1 MATLT
6 VILNPFNPNEKT
18 VKTTSNCKIYECLVP
33 YAQDIEFVV
42 SLNGNITENYEYK
55 LKEND
60 FLAIVP
66 IPAGGGGGGNKN
78 VIRIVAMV
86 ALAVAAPMLAPAIMG
101 ATAGAA
107 GAMFGAG
114 VYGGMSGALILGGL
128 QAAIIVGGGMLV
140 NALLPSASPSV
151 ATSTALSD
159 VSPTYAYSGDSNNR
173 EVGSTLPI
181 MLGKARITPP
191 IIASYLSLEGDKQ
204 HYNALFAVN
213 DGVVNSISDVEI
225 NGQAIG
231 NFNGTS
237 YSTTMGTANQSA
249 IGNFRDTATTFSL
262 SRALNEQNL
271 ETTYSTNGNSIQ
283 ELEVVM
289 LLSSGLFTIQNNGT
303 YVSKS
308 ITFEISYKKIGT
320 STWTTQS
327 ITVSDIYKTAKRLS
341 YRFKNLEAAT
351 YDIKVKRI
359 SAFDTNSQVANA
371 LVLDYVNEI
380 VYDDFIY
387 PGVALLSINALA
399 TDQLSSLP
407 TVTCLVDNTGT
418 VKPKN
423 NPAWACYDLLKRE
436 GIPDSDIN
444 LTKFQEWADYCT
456 AKGFTVGLYLDSQ
469 QELQSALNMISVLG
483 RGIVVQFG
491 SVFTPIV
498 EKLVDIPTQGFLF
511 TGGNIIDSS
520 FSISY
525 IPYNERSNTIE
536 VTYYDETD
544 SYKAKTVQVQ
554 SHDFDSKTMEIKS
567 SINLYGCT
575 KRSIAASYAKFL
587 LNKNRYI
594 SETVSFT
601 AFVDAIACNIG
612 DVIKVGVK
620 YMTNT
625 LADGRILDVENNNTL
640 ILDQEVELLDNQDYE
655 IQIRCL
661 DDEIITI
668 NIPSVNINTV
678 TNTINIGTFPREIKK
693 FDVYALGRL
702 DTEATNL
709 YRVTSITRASD
720 LKRKISAIEYN
731 PDVYNDNAVIDVEPI
746 VLIDNTTNV
755 KAEEILIQK
764 DSGTIDEILVISF
777 NSNKLIN
784 TIYLNGKKVGTT
796 TTNNFEI
803 KNTLTRGKEYVIRV
817 NDKSITYTFLGLL
830 AKVATP
836 SNLNINLLATNT
848 VVLWG
853 PVAFAAGYRIYH
865 NDVVIED
872 NIKSTTFNYKLLENG
887 THTFKVEA
895 LNIGLNPSAAI
906 EQSIIVDVPLS
917 PNVSVTYKGENV
929 LIKWEESN
937 STYPISHYIVSHD
950 DLTTIAKTTTYT
962 TKVNWSS
969 KSITI
974 QAVDIANNVSEI
986 RTATSTIAL
995 PSVIEVSSKVIDNNI
1010 LLYWKQ
1016 TAKTLPISH
1025 VEIKKGETLEA
1036 AELIGA
1042 NNSTFANLF
1051 ESKSDYYTYWI
1062 IPVDTA
1068 GNKGDSLSTTALI
1081 NEPPDYVLN
1090 AQWFSDFSGTKY
1102 NSFSESEKLYLGI
1115 KNETFENHFIVNSW
1129 STAQDQ
1135 VNAGYL
1141 LYAQPFSTTSFYEEI
1156 FDYGTV
1162 LASTTVTVTLDYER
1176 IGNGGFQIDISTS
1189 TEATTWSLNTNT
1201 SKVTTSNFRYV
1212 KVKVSFIGTAND
1224 AFIVNTMEVKLD
1236 SKIKSDNGKTTAN
1249 ASDTSGTIVNFN
1261 KTFVD
1266 VINITIT
1273 PLGTTRK
1280 TFVCDFVDI
1289 PNPTFFK
1296 VYIYDM
1302 NGNRITSDFTWS
1314 AEGY

>member
-18 VKTTSNCKIYECLVP
+18 VKKIENCFIYECLVP
-33 YAQDIEFVV
+33 YSEDIEFVV

-60 FLAIVP
+60 FLSIVP
-66 IPAGGGGGGNKN
+66 IPAGGGGGGKN
-78 VIRIVAMV
+78 VIRVVAMI
-86 ALAVAAPMLAPAIMG
+86 ALAVASQGLAVGFMG
-101 ATAGAA
+101 ATAG
-107 GAMFGAG
+107 MVGAG

-128 QAAIIVGGGMLV
+128 QAAVIVGGGMLV
-140 NALLPSASPSV
+140 NSLLPTPSASI
-151 ATSTALSD
+151 ATSTALND
-159 VSPTYAYSGDSNNR
+159 TSPTYAYSGGSNNR
-173 EVGSTLPI
+173 EVGTTLPI
-181 MLGKARITPP
+181 MLGTARVAPP
-191 IIASYLSLEGDKQ
+191 IIASYLSLKDDKQ
-204 HYNALFAVN
+204 YYNALFAVN
-213 DGVVNSISDVEI
+213 DGEVNSISDIEI

-231 NFNGTS
+231 NFNG
-237 YSTTMGTANQSA
+237 STYTITTGTANQSA

-262 SRALNEQNL
+262 SRALNTLNA

-283 ELEVVM
+283 ELEIVI
-289 LLSSGLFTIQNNGT
+289 LFPSGLFTIQDDGS
-303 YVSKS
+303 YVAKS
-308 ITFEISYKKIGT
+308 VSFEISYKKSGT
-320 STWTTQS
+320 TTWTTQ
-327 ITVSDIYKTAKRLS
+327 TYVVSNSFKTAKRLTYS
-341 YRFKNLEAAT
+341 FKNLEAAT
-351 YDIKVKRI
+351 YDIKVKRT
-359 SAFDTNSQVANA
+359 SAFDTNTRVANA

-380 VYDDFIY
+380 IYDDFIY
-387 PGVALLSINALA
+387 PGVALLSVNALA
-399 TDQLSSLP
+399 TDQLNSLP
-407 TVTCLVDNTGT
+407 TVTCLVNNTGT

-444 LTKFQEWADYCT
+444 LTKFQEWADFCT
-456 AKGFTVGLYLDSQ
+456 AKNLTVGLYLDSQ

-483 RGIVVQFG
+483 RGIVLQFG

-498 EKLVDIPTQGFLF
+498 EKVVDIPVDGFLF

-536 VTYYDETD
+536 VTYYDESD

-575 KRSIAASYAKFL
+575 KREMAASYAKFL
-587 LNKNRYI
+587 LNKNRYV

-601 AFVDAIACNIG
+601 AFVDAIACNVG

-625 LADGRILDVENNNTL
+625 LADGRILGVENNNTL
-640 ILDQEVELLDNQDYE
+640 ILDQEVELLANEDYE
-655 IQIRCL
+655 IQIRCI

-668 NIPSVNINTV
+668 NIPSVNMNTV
-678 TNTINIGTFPREIKK
+678 TNTINIGTFPRAINK

-709 YRVTSITRASD
+709 YRVTSITRDSD
-720 LKRKISAIEYN
+720 LKRKITAIEYN
-731 PDVYNDNAVIDVEPI
+731 PDVYNDSAVINVEPVI
-746 VLIDNTTNV
+746 LVDNTTNV
-755 KAEEILIQK
+755 KVEETLVQK
-764 DSGTIDEILVISF
+764 SDNTVDEILVVSF
-777 NSNKLIN
+777 NSNKLTN
-784 TIYLNGKKVGTT
+784 TIYLDGKKIGTT

-803 KNTLTRGKEYVIRV
+803 KNLLTRGKTHEIKV
-817 NDKSITYTFLGLL
+817 NDKAISYTFLGLL
-830 AKVATP
+830 AKVSTP
-836 SNLNINLLATNT
+836 TNLAINLLATNT
-848 VVLWG
+848 VISWNAV
-853 PVAFAAGYRIYH
+853 PFAVGYKIYH
-865 NDVVIED
+865 NNVVVED

-887 THTFKVEA
+887 THSFKVEA
-895 LNIGLNPSAAI
+895 LNVALASSDPVQQNIT
-906 EQSIIVDVPLS
+906 VDVPLS
-917 PNVSVTYKGENV
+917 PNVSVAYKGENV

-937 STYPISHYIVSHD
+937 STYPIQHYIISHD
-950 DLTTIAKTTTYT
+950 DLVTYAKTTTYT

-974 QAVDIANNVSEI
+974 QAVDIAGNVSEV

-995 PSVIEVSSKVIDNNI
+995 PTVTEVTSKVIDNNI

-1016 TAKTLPISH
+1016 TAKTLPIAH
-1025 VEIKKGETLEA
+1025 VEIKKGQTLA
-1036 AELIGA
+1036 TAELIGT
-1042 NNSTFANLF
+1042 NSGTFANLF

-1062 IPVDTA
+1062 TPVDSA
-1068 GNKGDSLSTTALI
+1068 GNKGDSLSTTALV

-1090 AQWFSDFSGTKY
+1090 AQWFSSFSGTKQ
-1102 NSFSESEKLYLGI
+1102 NAAVDSGKLYLGI
-1115 KNETFENHFIVNSW
+1115 KNESFQSHFTVNNW
-1129 STAQDQ
+1129 TTPQAQI
-1135 VNAGYL
+1135 NAGYL
-1141 LYAQPFSTTSFYEEI
+1141 LYAQPFATTSYYEEV
-1156 FDYGTV
+1156 FDYGTI
-1162 LASTTVTVTLDYER
+1162 LASTTVSVTLDYKR
-1176 IGNGGFQIDISTS
+1176 VGNGGFQIDISTS
-1189 TEATTWSLNTNT
+1189 TDGTTWSLNSNM

-1212 KVKVSFIGTAND
+1212 KVKVSFVGTAND

-1249 ASDTSGTIVNFN
+1249 AGDVNGTVVNFN
-1261 KTFVD
+1261 KPFVD
-1266 VINITIT
+1266 IVNITIT

-1280 TFVCDFVDI
+1280 TFVCDFTDV

>member
-6 VILNPFNPNEKT
+6 VIFNPFNPNEKT
-18 VKTTSNCKIYECLVP
+18 VKTIENCFIYECLVP
-33 YAQDIEFVV
+33 YSEDIEFVV

-60 FLAIVP
+60 FLSIVP
-66 IPAGGGGGGNKN
+66 IPAGGGGGNKN

-140 NALLPSASPSV
+140 NSLLPTPSASV
-151 ATSTALSD
+151 GTSTALND
-159 VSPTYAYSGDSNNR
+159 TSPTYAYNGGSNNR
-173 EVGSTLPI
+173 EVGTTLPI
-181 MLGKARITPP
+181 MLGTARVTPP
-191 IIASYLSLEGDKQ
+191 IIASYLSLKDDKQ
-204 HYNALFAVN
+204 YYNALFAVN
-213 DGVVNSISDVEI
+213 DGQVNSISDIEI

-231 NFNGTS
+231 NFNGST
-237 YSTTMGTANQSA
+237 YSITYGTANQSA

-262 SRALNEQNL
+262 SRALNTLNA

-283 ELEVVM
+283 ELEIVI

-308 ITFEISYKKIGT
+308 LTFEISYKKSGT

-327 ITVSDIYKTAKRLS
+327 FTVSDIYKTTKRLS
-341 YRFKNLEAAT
+341 YSFKNLEAAT

-359 SAFDTNSQVANA
+359 SAFDTNTQVANA
-371 LVLDYVNEI
+371 LVLDYINEI

-387 PGVALLSINALA
+387 PGVALLSVNALA
-399 TDQLSSLP
+399 TDQLNSLP
-407 TVTCLVDNTGT
+407 TVTCLVNNTGT

-444 LTKFQEWADYCT
+444 LTKFQEWADFCT
-456 AKGFTVGLYLDSQ
+456 AKNLTVGLYLDSQ
-469 QELQSALNMISVLG
+469 QELQSALNMVSVLG
-483 RGIVVQFG
+483 RGIVLQFG
-491 SVFTPIV
+491 SIFTPIV
-498 EKLVDIPTQGFLF
+498 EKVVDIPTQGFLF

-525 IPYNERSNTIE
+525 VPYNERSNTIE

-544 SYKAKTVQVQ
+544 SYKSKTVQVQ

-575 KRSIAASYAKFL
+575 KRAMAASYAKFL

-601 AFVDAIACNIG
+601 AFVDAIACNVG

-625 LADGRILDVENNNTL
+625 LADGRILGVENNNTL
-640 ILDQEVELLDNQDYE
+640 ILDQEVELLDNEDYQ

-668 NIPSVNINTV
+668 NIPSISVNTV
-678 TNTINIGTFPREIKK
+678 TNTINIGTFPREINK

-720 LKRKISAIEYN
+720 LKRKITAIEYN
-731 PDVYNDNAVIDVEPI
+731 PDVYNDSAIIDVEPI
-746 VLIDNTTNV
+746 VMIDNTTNV
-755 KAEEILIQK
+755 QAEEILIQK
-764 DSGTIDEILVISF
+764 NDGTVDEILVISF
-777 NSNKLIN
+777 NGNKLTN
-784 TIYLNGKKVGTT
+784 AIYLNGKKIGTT

-803 KNTLTRGKEYVIRV
+803 KNLLTRGKTYEIKV
-817 NDKSITYTFLGLL
+817 NDKAITHTFQGLL
-830 AKVATP
+830 AKVGTP
-836 SNLNINLLATNT
+836 TDLNINLLPTNT
-848 VVLWG
+848 AISWSAT
-853 PVAFAAGYRIYH
+853 PFAVGYKIYH

-895 LNIGLNPSAAI
+895 LNVALTSSNAI
-906 EQSIIVDVPLS
+906 EQTVVVDVPLS
-917 PNVSVTYKGENV
+917 PNVSVAYKGENV

-937 STYPISHYIVSHD
+937 STYPISHYIVSHA

-974 QAVDIANNVSEI
+974 QAVDIAGNVSTV

-995 PSVIEVSSKVIDNNI
+995 PSITEVTSKVIDNNI

-1016 TAKTLPISH
+1016 TAKTLPISY
-1025 VEIKKGETLEA
+1025 VEIKKGQTLVS
-1036 AELIGA
+1036 AELIGT

-1062 IPVDTA
+1062 TPVDSA
-1068 GNKGDSLSTTALI
+1068 GNKGDSLSTTALV

-1090 AQWFSDFSGTKY
+1090 AQWFSDFSGTK
-1102 NSFSESEKLYLGI
+1102 NNAAVDSGKLYLGI
-1115 KNETFENHFIVNSW
+1115 KNESFQSHFTVNGW

-1135 VNAGYL
+1135 INAGYL
-1141 LYAQPFSTTSFYEEI
+1141 LYAQPFATTSYYEEV

-1162 LASTTVTVTLDYER
+1162 LASTTATVTLDYER
-1176 IGNGGFQIDISTS
+1176 VGNGGFQIDISTS
-1189 TEATTWSLNTNT
+1189 TDGTTWTLYSNM

-1212 KVKVSFIGTAND
+1212 KVKVSFIGTVND

-1236 SKIKSDNGKTTAN
+1236 SKIKSDSGKTTAN
-1249 ASDTSGTIVNFN
+1249 AGDTNGTIVNFN
-1261 KTFVD
+1261 KPFVD
-1266 VINITIT
+1266 VQHIGVT

-1280 TFVCDFVDI
+1280 SYVCDFTDI

>member
-18 VKTTSNCKIYECLVP
+18 VKKIENCFIYECLVP
-33 YAQDIEFVV
+33 YSEDIEFVV

-60 FLAIVP
+60 FLSIVP
-66 IPAGGGGGGNKN
+66 IPAGGGGGGKN
-78 VIRIVAMV
+78 VIRVVAMI
-86 ALAVAAPMLAPAIMG
+86 ALAVVAPYAAGAIMG
-101 ATAGAA
+101 ATAG
-107 GAMFGAG
+107 MVGAG
-114 VYGGMSGALILGGL
+114 VYGGLSGALIFGGL
-128 QAAIIVGGGMLV
+128 QAAVIVGGGMLV
-140 NALLPSASPSV
+140 NSLLPTPSASI
-151 ATSTALSD
+151 ATSTALND
-159 VSPTYAYSGDSNNR
+159 TSPTYAYSGGSNNR
-173 EVGSTLPI
+173 EVGTTLPI
-181 MLGKARITPP
+181 MLGTARVAPP
-191 IIASYLSLEGDKQ
+191 IIASYLSLKDDKQ
-204 HYNALFAVN
+204 YYNALFAVN
-213 DGVVNSISDVEI
+213 DGEVNSISDIEI

-231 NFNGTS
+231 NFNG
-237 YSTTMGTANQSA
+237 STYTITTGTANQSA

-262 SRALNEQNL
+262 SRALNTLNA

-283 ELEVVM
+283 ELEIVI
-289 LLSSGLFTIQNNGT
+289 LFPSGLFTIQDDGS
-303 YVSKS
+303 YVAKS
-308 ITFEISYKKIGT
+308 VSFEISYKKSGT
-320 STWTTQS
+320 TTWTTQ
-327 ITVSDIYKTAKRLS
+327 TYVVSNSFKTAKRLTYS
-341 YRFKNLEAAT
+341 FKNLEAAT
-351 YDIKVKRI
+351 YDIKVKRT
-359 SAFDTNSQVANA
+359 SAFDTNTRVANA

-380 VYDDFIY
+380 IYDDFIY
-387 PGVALLSINALA
+387 PGVALLSVNALA
-399 TDQLSSLP
+399 TDQLNSLP
-407 TVTCLVDNTGT
+407 TVTCLVNNTGT

-444 LTKFQEWADYCT
+444 LTEFQEWADFCT
-456 AKGFTVGLYLDSQ
+456 AKNLTVGLYLDSQ

-483 RGIVVQFG
+483 RGIVLQFG

-498 EKLVDIPTQGFLF
+498 EKVVDIPTQGFLF

-536 VTYYDETD
+536 VTYYDESD

-575 KRSIAASYAKFL
+575 KREMAASYAKFL
-587 LNKNRYI
+587 LNKNRYV

-601 AFVDAIACNIG
+601 AFVDSITCNVG

-625 LADGRILDVENNNTL
+625 KADGRILGVENNNTL
-640 ILDQEVELLDNQDYE
+640 ILDQEVELLDNEDYE
-655 IQIRCL
+655 IQIRCI

-668 NIPSVNINTV
+668 NIPSVNMNTV
-678 TNTINIGTFPREIKK
+678 TNTINIGTFPREINK

-720 LKRKISAIEYN
+720 LKRKITAIEYN
-731 PDVYNDNAVIDVEPI
+731 PDVYNDSAVINVEPVI
-746 VLIDNTTNV
+746 LVDNTTNV
-755 KAEEILIQK
+755 KVEETLVQK
-764 DSGTIDEILVISF
+764 SDNTVDEILVVSF
-777 NSNKLIN
+777 NSNKLTN
-784 TIYLNGKKVGTT
+784 TIYLDGKKIGTT

-803 KNTLTRGKEYVIRV
+803 KNLLTRGKTYEIKV
-817 NDKSITYTFLGLL
+817 NDKAISYTFLGLL
-830 AKVATP
+830 AKVSTP
-836 SNLNINLLATNT
+836 TNLAINLLATNT
-848 VVLWG
+848 VISWNAV
-853 PVAFAAGYRIYH
+853 PFAVGYKIYH
-865 NDVVIED
+865 NNVVVED

-887 THTFKVEA
+887 THSFKVEA
-895 LNIGLNPSAAI
+895 LNVALASSDPVQQNIT
-906 EQSIIVDVPLS
+906 VDVPLS
-917 PNVSVTYKGENV
+917 PNVSVAYKGENV

-937 STYPISHYIVSHD
+937 STYPIQHYIISHD
-950 DLTTIAKTTTYT
+950 DLVTYAKTTTYT
-962 TKVNWSS
+962 TKVNWSL

-974 QAVDIANNVSEI
+974 QAVDIAGNVSEV

-995 PSVIEVSSKVIDNNI
+995 PSVTEVTSKVIDNNI
-1010 LLYWKQ
+1010 LLYWNQ
-1016 TAKTLPISH
+1016 TAKTLPISY
-1025 VEIKKGETLEA
+1025 VEIKKGQTLA
-1036 AELIGA
+1036 TAELIGT
-1042 NNSTFANLF
+1042 NSGTFANLF

-1068 GNKGDSLSTTALI
+1068 GNKGDSLSTTALV

-1090 AQWFSDFSGTKY
+1090 AQWFSTFSGTKQ
-1102 NSFSESEKLYLGI
+1102 NAAVDSGKLYLGI
-1115 KNETFENHFIVNSW
+1115 KNESFQSHFTVNNW
-1129 STAQDQ
+1129 TTPQAQI
-1135 VNAGYL
+1135 NAGYL
-1141 LYAQPFSTTSFYEEI
+1141 LYAQPFATTSYYEEV
-1156 FDYGTV
+1156 FDYGTI
-1162 LASTTVTVTLDYER
+1162 LASTTVSVTLDYER
-1176 IGNGGFQIDISTS
+1176 VGNGGFQIDISTS
-1189 TEATTWSLNTNT
+1189 TDGTTWTLYSNM

-1212 KVKVSFIGTAND
+1212 KVKVSFVGTAND

-1249 ASDTSGTIVNFN
+1249 AGDVNGTVVNFN
-1261 KTFVD
+1261 KPFVD
-1266 VINITIT
+1266 IVNITIT

-1280 TFVCDFVDI
+1280 TFVCDFTDV